1 MTTAVFVSVVF
12 HRCTA
17 WVVQRGRGSGMA
29 DPSDTLRS
37 PSAGQGPRNL
47 GSLGP
52 EKMDILEA
60 IYKKCKLM

>member
-1 MTTAVFVSVVF
+1 MCCKLDGPLQPQTA
-12 HRCTA
+12 
-17 WVVQRGRGSGMA
+17 GE
-29 DPSDTLRS
+29 
-37 PSAGQGPRNL
+37 GPRNL